1 MQLQDS
7 NEVVVQ
13 HFGEDL
19 DRSSLTNQLAVLSD
33 IVPGV
38 NVSLKDIVSSI
49 HSFTSTCNLFSEVL
63 KLFQIM
69 CVLPTTTATAER
81 SCGTS

>member
-33 IVPGV
+33 VVPGV
-38 NVSLKDIVSSI
+38 NVSLKAIVSSI
-49 HSFTSTCNLFSEVL
+49 H
-63 KLFQIM
+63 
-69 CVLPTTTATAER
+69 
-81 SCGTS
+81 